1 MFAVLVP
8 DAVTCQYQFSPTG
21 GVPLQFIVKFGPGGH
36 TGGDVGPAGVA
47 GVAFT
52 VTVAALFAVPPGVVT
67 LTIPVVPAPTITVMA
82 DPVLE
87 AIDATGVPPMVIDE
101 APDKLLPLIIK
112 DEPVQTSV
120 AESPL
125 IVGGKAVPVT
135 VTQ

>member
-1 MFAVLVP
+1 M
-8 DAVTCQYQFSPTG
+8 
-21 GVPLQFIVKFGPGGH
+21 PLQFIVKFGPGGH